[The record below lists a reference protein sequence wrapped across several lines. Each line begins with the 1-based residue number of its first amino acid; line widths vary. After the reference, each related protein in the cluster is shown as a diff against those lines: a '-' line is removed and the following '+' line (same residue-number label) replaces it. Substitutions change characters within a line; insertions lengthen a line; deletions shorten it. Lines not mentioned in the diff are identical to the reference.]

1 VSFAACQDAQGVT
14 VQIQADANPGRWA
27 TTTLDGNWQP
37 LEWMSSV
44 WRSVADPTVGFAY
57 NVTPMMNGNLLD
69 LVFDGQTSITGRGF
83 SGRPQM
89 FVGNDRLGAADSEDL
104 AVYAGAK
111 QEFLAMTPWSGG
123 SGNDRARLE
132 REATALAPRGVREG
146 EYTQTAVFADL
157 VPKTQ
162 RLP

>member
-1 VSFAACQDAQGVT
+1 
-14 VQIQADANPGRWA
+14 
-27 TTTLDGNWQP
+27 
-37 LEWMSSV
+37 
-44 WRSVADPTVGFAY
+44 
-57 NVTPMMNGNLLD
+57 
-69 LVFDGQTSITGRGF
+69 
-83 SGRPQM
+83 M